1 MEHRSKRTQFIKLL
15 DKIGY
20 SIEMGSG
27 FFCVVF
33 FAAMTFVV
41 ILGVFY
47 RYVMKDPF
55 QWSEEVARFLM
66 LWLGFLAINIAFRR
80 SEHIA
85 IDTLVKALPSGVSK
99 VLNYLV
105 HLMIGFFLIVLL
117 AKGYRMTTG
126 TIMTA
131 ATMPISMFW
140 IYLAVPLGVLLTLIQ
155 LFLNITKMILS
166 EFDPVADEIP

>member
-1 MEHRSKRTQFIKLL
+1 MEYRSKKTQFMKLL

-27 FFCVVF
+27 FFCVLF

-41 ILGVFY
+41 LLGVFY

-55 QWSEEVARFLM
+55 QWTEEAARFLM
-66 LWLGFLAINIAFRR
+66 LWLGFLAINIALRR
-80 SEHIA
+80 NEHIA
-85 IDTLVKALPSGVSK
+85 IDTVVKALPPTVSK
-99 VLNYLV
+99 ILDYLV
-105 HLMIGFFLIVLL
+105 HLMIGFFLSVLL

-131 ATMPISMFW
+131 AAMPISMFW
-140 IYLAVPLGVLLTLIQ
+140 IYLSVPLGVLLTLIQ
-155 LFLNITKMILS
+155 LFLIVTKKILS
-166 EFDPVADEIP
+166 EFDPVADEIS